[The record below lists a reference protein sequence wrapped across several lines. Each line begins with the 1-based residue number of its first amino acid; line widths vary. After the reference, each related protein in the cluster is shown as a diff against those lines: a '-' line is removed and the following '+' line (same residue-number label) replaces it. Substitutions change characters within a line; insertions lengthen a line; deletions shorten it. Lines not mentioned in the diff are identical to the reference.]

1 MTEEKIKELAA
12 KYKELKT
19 FLKVDRDLQK
29 QGIWGFIASDQLG
42 DVLKFV
48 RLFEQKVLG
57 VNNY

>member
-1 MTEEKIKELAA
+1 MTEQKIEELAA
-12 KYKELKT
+12 HYKQLKT

-29 QGIWGFIASDQLG
+29 QGVWGFITSDQLG

-57 VNNY
+57 VNND

>member
-57 VNNY
+57 VNND